1 MEKIKNENKKL
12 KKDLDEISQTLRDE
26 NYDRLYEGFFLL
38 IIVCFIYINIF

>member
-26 NYDRLYEGFFLL
+26 DYDRLYEGFRNLKKENEE
-38 IIVCFIYINIF
+38 IKK

>member
-26 NYDRLYEGFFLL
+26 DYDILYEGFSNLKKENEE
-38 IIVCFIYINIF
+38 IKK